1 MQADAFRNTAIVLR
15 EKIITYAESFSGI
28 KAGITRLNTV
38 LSSPS
43 YYAVS
48 ESMPPDDPDTAWPPD
63 AQFVI
68 VLGLHH
74 PENNPHLDWWK
85 RGDTAGNRQL
95 MEISATLKQWLRETY
110 GIAAHPLPY
119 HIEKGGIFLKDAA
132 VAAGLGIIGRHN
144 LLVHPQWGT
153 RIRLRAILIDAE
165 PDTSAPLETFAPCET
180 CPQPCHAACPQQ
192 AFSTGVYSRSRCT
205 VQMTVDERHKEP
217 GGETDKQGKPVPVV
231 KYCRACELAC
241 PVGR

>member
-1 MQADAFRNTAIVLR
+1 MQADAFRNTAIGLR

-43 YYAVS
+43 YYAKS
-48 ESMPPDDPDTAWPPD
+48 DGIPPPDSDTAWPPD
-63 AQFVI
+63 AQSVI

-74 PENNPHLDWWK
+74 PEDGPYLDWWEQ
-85 RGDTAGNRQL
+85 GNTAGNRRL
-95 MEISATLKQWLRETY
+95 IEISMLLKQWLREEH
-110 GIAAHPLPY
+110 GIVAHPLPY
-119 HIEKGGIFLKDAA
+119 HIEKGGLFLKDAA
-132 VAAGLGIIGRHN
+132 VTAGLGIIGRNN
-144 LLVHPQWGT
+144 LLVHPHWGP

-165 PDTSAPLETFAPCET
+165 SATSAPLETFAPCET
-180 CPQPCHAACPQQ
+180 CPQPCYAACPQH
-192 AFSTGVYSRSRCT
+192 AFSTGVYSRSKCT
-205 VQMTVDERHKEP
+205 IQMTADELQKAP
-217 GGETDKQGKPVPVV
+217 GEKTNHQGKPLPVI